1 VKGTAIVLL
10 AFALLLFV
18 INVPM
23 PTIFHENRQ
32 AVLIASAS
40 VLGCAVAG
48 AVVWVLRGRVPGED
62 PDVERPVPD
71 ESVASAA
78 IGIAVAL
85 IALGLQLGMFMV
97 EIGAG
102 LLVFGIAGVIRE
114 LRAERRI
121 R

>member
-1 VKGTAIVLL
+1 MRGVSHTVF

-23 PTIFHENRQ
+23 PTIFHENRSTTIIVSA
-32 AVLIASAS
+32 AVLLCALIAAAIWAFRSRAPD
-40 VLGCAVAG
+40 
-48 AVVWVLRGRVPGED
+48 WD
-62 PDVERPVPD
+62 PDVERPVTD
-71 ESVASAA
+71 VSYASVA

-85 IALGLQLGMFMV
+85 VGLGIQFGVFLV

-102 LLVFGIAGVIRE
+102 LFAFGVAGVVRE
-114 LRAERRI
+114 LHAERRI